1 MIIFLERYN
10 RDGILRFDGI
20 YLRLSIVP
28 KFSTTLSNDVDGET
42 KERNS
47 CLTLLNESKLSINCG
62 LGMTSVLRQYF
73 SIVRTFTLRARE
85 KKEIWGRGMFD
96 YCARQHTLLDRGVD
110 QVEDNPIE

>member
-1 MIIFLERYN
+1 
-10 RDGILRFDGI
+10 
-20 YLRLSIVP
+20 
-28 KFSTTLSNDVDGET
+28 
-42 KERNS
+42 
-47 CLTLLNESKLSINCG
+47 
-62 LGMTSVLRQYF
+62 MTSVLRQYF